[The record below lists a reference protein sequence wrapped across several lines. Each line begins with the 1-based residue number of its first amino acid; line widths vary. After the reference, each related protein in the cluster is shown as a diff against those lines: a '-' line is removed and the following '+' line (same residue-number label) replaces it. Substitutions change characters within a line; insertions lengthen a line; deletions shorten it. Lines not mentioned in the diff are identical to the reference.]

1 MTTYAFIF
9 ARGGSKG
16 LPRKNIKLLNG
27 KPLIQYSI
35 ETAQQSLIIDEVF
48 VSTDDKEI
56 SDIAESLGASIIAR
70 PEELASDNAP
80 EWLAWRHA
88 INWVTEHRGDFDTFV
103 SLPPTSPLRSVAD
116 IESAILKLDTNKA
129 DICIS
134 ITEAARSP
142 YFNMVNKDK
151 NDYVDLIIKVDAN
164 VTRRQDAPQSFD
176 ITTVVYAT
184 SPNYVLEKT
193 RIFDGKV
200 VSIDI
205 PKERA
210 IDIDDIYD
218 FYLAEIILTHR
229 SVC

>member
-35 ETAQQSLIIDEVF
+35 ETAQQSSIINEVF

-56 SDIAESLGASIIAR
+56 SDIASGLGATIIKR

-88 INWVTEHRGDFDTFV
+88 INWVTKHRGDFDTFV
-103 SLPPTSPLRSVAD
+103 SLPPTSPLRSVGD
-116 IESAILKLDTNKA
+116 IESAVIKLDTNKA

-142 YFNMVNKDK
+142 YFNMVIKDK
-151 NDYVDLIIKVDAN
+151 NDYVDLVIKSDAD

-184 SPNYVLEKT
+184 SPKYVMEKT

-200 VSIDI
+200 VSVDI

-210 IDIDDIYD
+210 VDIDDIYD
-218 FYLAEIILTHR
+218 FYLAEVILSHR
-229 SVC
+229 SVR